1 MRFRRR
7 QKILPGVYL
16 NFSGSGI
23 STTIGVP
30 GASVNFGRNGT
41 YLNTGIPGTGLYNRQ
56 RIDSPNNSRNQY
68 SNSQSYNSNSNQ
80 VNSINSNNASQLT
93 SNSLIDLKNTF
104 HDCYL
109 ERADIIKEIKKTKRN
124 LFFFKLLYFIS
135 SIILIGFIFKWFKNN
150 VTETKEYENDLLKQL
165 ENCIINI
172 DLNINNNI
180 INKFSILTNKYQEII
195 SCSKIW
201 DLISVSSL
209 NQRVSR
215 TSAEA
220 SIERKEINFKT
231 ERINIIKSKFMPL
244 HFANANGGDIYI
256 YPAFIFY
263 FENEND
269 FALIDIRNLEISI
282 INQSFIEEETLPNDA
297 TIVKRVWAKSNA
309 DGSPDRRFKNNYQI
323 PVCQYGRINFK
334 TTNGLNEAYM
344 FSNYNKAYDFAQA
357 LHSHIQQTKI

>member
-56 RIDSPNNSRNQY
+56 RIDTPNNSRNQ
-68 SNSQSYNSNSNQ
+68 SNNRQSYNLNNTQS
-80 VNSINSNNASQLT
+80 NSINSSITSQLT
-93 SNSLIDLKNTF
+93 SDSLVDLKNTF

-109 ERADIIKEIKKTKRN
+109 ERAEIIKEIKKTKIN
-124 LFFFKLLYFIS
+124 LFLYKVLNFFSK
-135 SIILIGFIFKWFKNN
+135 ILIVGFIIKWFKNN
-150 VTETKEYENDLLKQL
+150 VTETKAYENDLLMQL
-165 ENCIINI
+165 QNCVIKI
-172 DLNINNNI
+172 DLNISDSI
-180 INKFSILTNKYQEII
+180 INKFNLLSNKYNELRT
-195 SCSKIW
+195 CSKIW

-209 NQRVSR
+209 NQRASR

-220 SIERKEINFKT
+220 SLERKQIDFNT
-231 ERINIIKSKFMPL
+231 SSINIISSRFQPL
-244 HFANANGGDIYI
+244 HLANANGGDMYI

-263 FENEND
+263 FASEND

-282 INQSFIEEETLPNDA
+282 INQHFIEEEALPNDA
-297 TIVKRVWAKSNA
+297 SVIKRVWAKSNA
-309 DGSPDRRFKNNYQI
+309 DGSQDRRFKNNYQI
-323 PVCQYGRINFK
+323 PVCQYGRIDLK
-334 TTNGLNEAYM
+334 TFTGLNESYM
-344 FSNYNKAYDFAQA
+344 FSNYNKALDFAQA
-357 LHSHIQQTKI
+357 LHTLIQQAKI